1 MTACSVNTALV
12 TAAAAVMMIAGCA
25 SVDPSGD
32 EAVLTEVE
40 TDSVDPTLKTGAK
53 ISSSSG
59 VIGGGVGTIVKVP
72 PPPPENIPP
81 ACPGTCELS
90 EDWSQCECPG
100 GYDTVSIPQCPLSA
114 PNRRYVLGKWRC
126 YSF

>member
-1 MTACSVNTALV
+1 MNACSVKTLLV
-12 TAAAAVMMIAGCA
+12 TAATTVMMIVGCA
-25 SVDPSGD
+25 SADPSVD

-40 TDSVDPTLKTGAK
+40 TDNVDPTLKTGAR

-59 VIGGGVGTIVKVP
+59 VIGGVGGTIVKDP
-72 PPPPENIPP
+72 APSTDNIPP
-81 ACPGTCELS
+81 SCPGTCELS
-90 EDWSQCECPG
+90 DDWSVCHCPG
-100 GYDTVSIPQCPLSA
+100 GYDTTSTPQCPLSA